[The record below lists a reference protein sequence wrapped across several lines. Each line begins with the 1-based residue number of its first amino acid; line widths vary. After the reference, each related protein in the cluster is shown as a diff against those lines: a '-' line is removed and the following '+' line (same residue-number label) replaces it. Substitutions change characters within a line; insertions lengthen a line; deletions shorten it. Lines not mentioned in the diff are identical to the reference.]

1 MFQVDEGI
9 EVGIDQFNKRIS
21 RNIDIGVICTD
32 HVANTLEDKSGLPS
46 EKIKWNYKHVFDSLL
61 FVFHAG

>member
-46 EKIKWNYKHVFDSLL
+46 EKIK
-61 FVFHAG
+61 